1 MSFREDLEEC
11 TINRC
16 IESDKNCR
24 LRHTDADSHKS
35 RLMLNDIKISRDFN
49 KEFVCQVL
57 GKSTAIRLVLNVQ
70 ILLNGAWPLH
80 QLFSA
85 ALNGTMRPVC

>member
-1 MSFREDLEEC
+1 MSFSEDLEEC
-11 TINRC
+11 TIKRC
-16 IESDKNCR
+16 IESDRNFR
-24 LRHTDADSHKS
+24 LRHKS